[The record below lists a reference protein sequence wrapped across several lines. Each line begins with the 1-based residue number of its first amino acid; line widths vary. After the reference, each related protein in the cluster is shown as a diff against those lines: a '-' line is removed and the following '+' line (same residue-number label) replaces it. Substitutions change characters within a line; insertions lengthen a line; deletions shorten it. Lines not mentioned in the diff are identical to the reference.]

1 MFTAE
6 ERRNYIGGSD
16 ISAVMG
22 MNRWKT
28 QLKLWLEKTGDSE
41 PADLSKNEAV
51 QLGTELEEFVAQKF
65 AKITG
70 KSVRKQSKMYVH
82 KDYPYMVAHVD
93 RLITGTDELLECKT
107 CGSYKKDEWEGDEIP
122 QEYILQV
129 NWYLGITGR
138 KRGYIA
144 VLIGGQQFKYKVIEF
159 DAELFSIMVD
169 MAKDFW
175 NCVKTNTPPA
185 ITPSDNELI
194 LKMFPNHSD
203 DFIQNQE
210 IEDRVDY
217 LQQIKSDI
225 TALKEEQQM
234 LEAELKN
241 IINTHIGILTDK
253 YKITWK
259 EQTSSKVN
267 VDRLKADELYD
278 KYADKVATRVLR
290 ISTNKQAA

>member
-1 MFTAE
+1 MFTTE

-28 QLKLWLEKTGDSE
+28 QLKLWLEKTGDAE
-41 PADLSKNEAV
+41 LADLSQNEAV

-82 KDYPYMVAHVD
+82 KEYPYMVAHVD

-144 VLIGGQQFKYKVIEF
+144 VLIGGQQFKYKVIDF
-159 DAELFSIMVD
+159 DVELFSIMVD

-194 LKMFPNHSD
+194 LKIFPNHTE

-259 EQTSSKVN
+259 EQTSSKLN

-290 ISTNKQAA
+290 ISKIKQAA